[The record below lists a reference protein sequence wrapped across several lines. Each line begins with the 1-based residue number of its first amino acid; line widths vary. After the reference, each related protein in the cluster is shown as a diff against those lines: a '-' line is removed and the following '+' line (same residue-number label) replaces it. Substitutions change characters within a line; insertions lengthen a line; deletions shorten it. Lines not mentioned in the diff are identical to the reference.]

1 MAKWKEIPL
10 GKVKNLFMDA
20 QEIPLRKNYTPTR
33 EWPMTAEDMNALLDD
48 VFYKVI
54 GFIPVAKYEEDE

>member
-1 MAKWKEIPL
+1 MAKWK
-10 GKVKNLFMDA
+10 
-20 QEIPLRKNYTPTR
+20 EIPLRKNYTPTR

-54 GFIPVAKYEEDE
+54 GFIPVAKYEEGAE